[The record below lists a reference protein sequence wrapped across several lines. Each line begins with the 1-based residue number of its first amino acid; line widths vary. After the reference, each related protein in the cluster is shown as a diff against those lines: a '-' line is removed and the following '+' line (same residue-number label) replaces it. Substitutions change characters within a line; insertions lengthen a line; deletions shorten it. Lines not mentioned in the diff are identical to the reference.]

1 MTSTH
6 PRDSDAPESPDQ
18 LDHQAFEGGD
28 RGGKSGSNAAQNRA
42 VGIDDS
48 IVEGSRQGRER
59 YKTEIDHGEAEPRNS
74 V

>member
-1 MTSTH
+1 MPSNH
-6 PRDSDAPESPDQ
+6 PNDSNAPESPDP
-18 LDHQAFEGGD
+18 LDHEAFEGGD
-28 RGGKSGSNAAQNRA
+28 RGSKSGTNAAQNRA

-59 YKTEIDHGEAEPRNS
+59 YKSEIDHGEAEPQNS